1 MEWTTIIVALISSIG
16 ASAGITSLVTMK
28 EKKKEKQL
36 ENKEKDIEN
45 KDKEDSRWERLADQL
60 EAQIGKL
67 NEQISDL
74 NMRLEKKDALLQEKD
89 DIISDL
95 RERLD
100 KSRSKC
106 VASDLMKCIKIS
118 CQDREPKIGT
128 RYVDVEQ
135 IVEDTEK

>member
-1 MEWTTIIVALISSIG
+1 MEWTTIIVALISALIPSGLIG
-16 ASAGITSLVTMK
+16 FFTIREQRNAAKLA
-28 EKKKEKQL
+28 
-36 ENKEKDIEN
+36 NKEKETDI

-67 NEQISDL
+67 NEQIADL
-74 NMRLEKKDALLQEKD
+74 NIRLEKKDALLQEKD

-95 RERLD
+95 RDRLD

-118 CQDREPKIGT
+118 CQEREPKIGT
-128 RYVDVEQ
+128 RYVDVQQ